1 MKPEVTNVMQGY
13 VGTLFGSI
21 LPNLNSEYSMGDT
34 SLMALSFMMMAQEF
48 DRAADIRLQENE
60 DMRALFAHAADV
72 VDNEKLSAALRAAG
86 AGTDASLRVHVL
98 NAANDELKA
107 VLIELHAY
115 VEASS
120 AHWAPELEMRI
131 WSVLCAGTERRKLDF
146 PKLF

>member
-1 MKPEVTNVMQGY
+1 MKPEVTTVMGGY

-21 LPNLNSEYSMGDT
+21 LPHLNSEYSMGDT
-34 SLMALSFMMMAQEF
+34 GLMAMSFMMMAQEF

-86 AGTDASLRVHVL
+86 SGADTSLRIHAL
-98 NAANDELKA
+98 NAGNDELKA

-115 VEASS
+115 VEASD

-131 WSVLCAGTERRKLDF
+131 WSVICAGAERRKLDF

>member
-1 MKPEVTNVMQGY
+1 MKPEVTTVMGGY

-21 LPNLNSEYSMGDT
+21 LPHLNSEYSMGDT
-34 SLMALSFMMMAQEF
+34 GLMAMSFMMMAQEF

-60 DMRALFAHAADV
+60 DMRVVFSHAADII
-72 VDNEKLSAALRAAG
+72 DNADLAGLLRKAASG
-86 AGTDASLRVHVL
+86 VDASMRIHAL

-115 VEASS
+115 VEHSK

-131 WSVLCAGTERRKLDF
+131 WSVICAGTERRKLDF

>member
-1 MKPEVTNVMQGY
+1 MKPEVTTVMGGY

-34 SLMALSFMMMAQEF
+34 GLMAMSFMMMAQEF

-72 VDNEKLSAALRAAG
+72 VDNDKLAEALRAAG
-86 AGTDASLRVHVL
+86 SGVDASLRVHAL
-98 NAANDELKA
+98 NAGNDELKA

-115 VEASS
+115 VEASD

-131 WSVLCAGTERRKLDF
+131 WSVLCASTERRKLDF
-146 PKLF
+146 PKLV

>member
-1 MKPEVTNVMQGY
+1 MKPEVTTVMHGY

-21 LPNLNSEYSMGDT
+21 LPALNSEYSMGDT
-34 SLMALSFMMMAQEF
+34 GLMAMSFMMMAQEF

-60 DMRALFAHAADV
+60 DMRALFAHAAEEIG
-72 VDNEKLSAALRAAG
+72 NEALAKWLREAASG
-86 AGTDASLRVHVL
+86 ADTSLRVSAL
-98 NAANDELKA
+98 TKANDELKA
-107 VLIELHAY
+107 LLITLHEH

-131 WSVLCAGTERRKLDF
+131 WSVLCAGVERRKLDF